1 MKLITFVAFVS
12 TDLVCAWFVAPT
24 VAADTAVAYHLTARP
39 WKPLEVPASAYLDR
53 VEGVVRFTL
62 QHQNAAGSVIDP
74 FTKAEHQYGTVYYA
88 HAIGTLLHARR
99 AKNLL
104 DSGVRAM
111 DFATAAFEKNETHG
125 HRVFFITP
133 LVESLELYAPL
144 VPAEKLTTWRNRI
157 KVKVEIEEGDDSN
170 WATYLLKG
178 EWARAKADLIDRAAT
193 VETIERVWKSTQ
205 HKRIFDT
212 PHHLYHDLTTTPD
225 TLAVEAVGRLNLL
238 ALITNGYDGP
248 SASEIADTVD
258 SGTYTALLLQDP
270 SGQMPCNG
278 RTDDHVWGDVGY
290 QLAFELMAQRALARG
305 DRRLAGQYQHAAML
319 NIANIDRWRRT
330 DIPWAGSYFVTK
342 NHFDPKLR
350 LGYQGASEYS
360 NYNGLL
366 MHHLAQAFLVRR
378 QEIAE
383 EPAPNEIGGYAFAL
397 DENFATAFANA
408 GGTFLQIDL
417 KADTALSNGNAD
429 YWSTLGVVRIGRPGW
444 DTRLGPSDGGRAG
457 KSGLGTSLCPAFE
470 GNGKQFALASIPDR
484 YHGRFS
490 VEFVHPLLVRC
501 NVDYT
506 PIKPQ
511 DGPSFRQSFV
521 LTPDG
526 VLTTLQRTAGTQ
538 PFSLVAP
545 LLSND
550 GQPLEIGAAD
560 RIAFS
565 RYTAQGDE
573 QNFIALNRDAT
584 LTREAPVRST
594 FGDLTPV
601 QPGRFNIK

>member
-1 MKLITFVAFVS
+1 
-12 TDLVCAWFVAPT
+12 
-24 VAADTAVAYHLTARP
+24 
-39 WKPLEVPASAYLDR
+39 
-53 VEGVVRFTL
+53 
-62 QHQNAAGSVIDP
+62 
-74 FTKAEHQYGTVYYA
+74 
-88 HAIGTLLHARR
+88 
-99 AKNLL
+99 
-104 DSGVRAM
+104 
-111 DFATAAFEKNETHG
+111 
-125 HRVFFITP
+125 
-133 LVESLELYAPL
+133 
-144 VPAEKLTTWRNRI
+144 
-157 KVKVEIEEGDDSN
+157 
-170 WATYLLKG
+170 
-178 EWARAKADLIDRAAT
+178 
-193 VETIERVWKSTQ
+193 
-205 HKRIFDT
+205 
-212 PHHLYHDLTTTPD
+212 
-225 TLAVEAVGRLNLL
+225 LAVEAVGRLNLL

-360 NYNGLL
+360 NYNGSL

-408 GGTFLQIDL
+408 GGTFLEIDL

-601 QPGRFNIK
+601 HIATKDSQLAVFIYPRTTHDVSAVELRDSLRLTSDGFTSRLATVSGTTYVGPTSAAGMANQLDLSAGRIIFSQRCGFIVQLRDGRAAAIESDRDVEVTIGASVRKLLAFTPIVLK